1 MFNRGTRTRK
11 PSSCV
16 RTGATRSHRKSERYL
31 ELKVRLWSTR
41 RVLTSLTPHPDS
53 LSDRL
58 GADEAV
64 PRQVFEREP
73 GCHQASAATLPDYV
87 GEGFAVLI
95 YYGPRL
101 VLKSAQPSDDC
112 SHRGLDLKAC
122 GSSLA
127 GIFIRG
133 LPGSARSK
141 LVTHPFAST
150 KLTNTET
157 GPSTAG
163 ARASSRSNR
172 RERFLVVI
180 FVSVRHGGAYG
191 NRCAITPL

>member
-1 MFNRGTRTRK
+1 MFNLSTRTRE
-11 PSSCV
+11 PSSSV
-16 RTGATRSHRKSERYL
+16 RTGATRSRRKSERYL
-31 ELKVRLWSTR
+31 ELKVRLGSTR

-101 VLKSAQPSDDC
+101 VLKSAESPDDC
-112 SHRGLDLKAC
+112 FHQDHLFLSPIVGKD
-122 GSSLA
+122 SVSLA
-127 GIFIRG
+127 
-133 LPGSARSK
+133 
-141 LVTHPFAST
+141 VPFDRYILESQ
-150 KLTNTET
+150 
-157 GPSTAG
+157 
-163 ARASSRSNR
+163 RA
-172 RERFLVVI
+172 
-180 FVSVRHGGAYG
+180 
-191 NRCAITPL
+191 